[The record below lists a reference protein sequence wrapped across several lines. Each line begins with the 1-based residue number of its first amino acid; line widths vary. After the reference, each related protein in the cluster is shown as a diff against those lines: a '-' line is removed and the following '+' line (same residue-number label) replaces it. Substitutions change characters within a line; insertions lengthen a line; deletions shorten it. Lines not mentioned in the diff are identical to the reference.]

1 MISIMERTVEAPVV
15 EIRNLSEHFGQT
27 VTLRGW
33 VRNARTSKTRFIDLR
48 DGSGFVQCV
57 VGAAEADPASYELAG
72 RLTQEAAVILTGKVQ
87 QQHPRTGAP
96 EILVATLTLVG
107 ESVDFPITPKEHG
120 TAFLMDNRHLWL
132 RSRRQWAI
140 LRIRHTIAKA
150 IRDFFDGDG
159 FTLLDAPILTPSACE
174 GTSTLFGTQYFDE
187 GTAFLSQ
194 SGQLY
199 QEPGLAAFGKVYCF
213 GPTFR
218 AEKSKTRR
226 HLTEFWMVEPEMAFA
241 HLEDVMVLGER
252 LVKFILQRV
261 LEGRKEELDILERD
275 LAPLERTLGES
286 FHRMTYTEAVDKLH
300 ELGSDI
306 QWGEDFGNDDETILM
321 NAYDRPVWV
330 HRFPKA
336 FKAFYMEPDPQDPRL
351 ALGADLLAPEGY
363 GEVIGGGER
372 ASSLQ
377 YLLDQIAHHGLSRA
391 DYEWYL
397 DVRKYGSVPH
407 AGFGLGLERAV
418 AWICKLP
425 HVRETAPYPRMMGTL
440 KP

>member
-1 MISIMERTVEAPVV
+1 VSPIV
-15 EIRNLSEHFGQT
+15 EIRHLKQHIGQI

-33 VRNARTSKTRFIDLR
+33 VRNARTSKMRFVELR

-57 VGAAEADPASYELAG
+57 VGASDADPESYELAG
-72 RLTQEAAVILTGKVQ
+72 RLTQESAITVTGLVQ
-87 QQHPRTGAP
+87 THPKSGAP
-96 EILVATLTLVG
+96 EILVKGLTLIG
-107 ESVDFPITPKEHG
+107 ESADFPITPKEHG

-132 RSRRQWAI
+132 RSKRQWAI
-140 LRIRHTIAKA
+140 LRIRHTLSRS
-150 IRDFFDGDG
+150 IRDFFDGEG
-159 FTLLDAPILTPSACE
+159 FTLVDSPILTPSACE
-174 GTSTLFGTQYFDE
+174 GTSTLFGTPYFDE
-187 GTAFLSQ
+187 GMAFLSQ

-199 QEPGLAAFGKVYCF
+199 LEPAIAAFGKVYCF

-241 HLEDVMVLGER
+241 HLEDVMQTGER
-252 LVKFILQRV
+252 MTKFLLQRV
-261 LEGRKEELDILERD
+261 LENNQEELKILERD
-275 LAPLERTLGES
+275 LAPLETALNQG
-286 FHRMTYTEAVDKLH
+286 FGRMTYSEAVDKLH

-306 QWGEDFGNDDETILM
+306 QWGEDFGNDDETMLM
-321 NAYDRPVWV
+321 NSVDRPVWV
-330 HRFPKA
+330 HRFPRV
-336 FKAFYMEPDPQDPRL
+336 FKAFYMEIDPQDDRL

-363 GEVIGGGER
+363 GEIIGGGER

-377 YLLDQIAHHGLSRA
+377 YLLDQIEKHGLDRSA
-391 DYEWYL
+391 YEWYL

>member
-1 MISIMERTVEAPVV
+1 VEAPIV
-15 EIRNLSEHFGQT
+15 EIRHLKQHIGQT

-72 RLTQEAAVILTGKVQ
+72 KLTQECSITITGRV
-87 QQHPRTGAP
+87 QQHPKTGEP
-96 EILVATLTLVG
+96 ELLATGLTLVG
-107 ESVDFPITPKEHG
+107 ESVDYPITPKEHG
-120 TAFLMDNRHLWL
+120 TAFLMDNRHIWL
-132 RSRRQWAI
+132 RSKRQWAI
-140 LRIRHTIAKA
+140 LRVRHTIAKA
-150 IRDFFDGDG
+150 IRDFFDEDG

-174 GTSTLFGTQYFDE
+174 GTSTLFGTEYFDQ
-187 GTAFLSQ
+187 GMAFLSQ

-199 QEPGLAAFGKVYCF
+199 QEPGLAAFGKTYCF

-226 HLTEFWMVEPEMAFA
+226 HLTEFWMCEPEVAFA
-241 HLEDVMVLGER
+241 HLDDVMVLGER
-252 LVKFILQRV
+252 LTKFIIQRV
-261 LEGRKEELDILERD
+261 LENRREELAILERD
-275 LAPLERTLGES
+275 LAPLETALSGS
-286 FHRMTYTEAVDKLH
+286 FNRMTYTEAVERLKQ
-300 ELGSDI
+300 LGSDI

-321 NAYDRPVWV
+321 NATDRPLWV
-330 HRFPKA
+330 HHFPKV
-336 FKAFYMEPDPQDPRL
+336 FKAFYMEPDPDDSRL

-377 YLLDQIAHHGLSRA
+377 YLLDQIAHEGLNQA

-397 DVRKYGSVPH
+397 DVRRYGSVPH

-440 KP
+440 RP

>member
-1 MISIMERTVEAPVV
+1 MSAPFVEV
-15 EIRNLSEHFGQT
+15 RHLSQHVGQT

-57 VGAAEADPASYELAG
+57 VGSAEADPESYELAG
-72 RLTQEAAVILTGKVQ
+72 RLAQEAAIEVSGTVQ
-87 QQHPRTGAP
+87 THPKTGAP
-96 EILVATLTLVG
+96 ELLVKALRLIG
-107 ESVDFPITPKEHG
+107 DSQDYPITPKEHG
-120 TAFLMDNRHLWL
+120 IEFLMENRHLWL

-140 LRIRHTIAKA
+140 LRVRHWIAKA
-150 IRDFFDGDG
+150 IRDFFDGEG

-174 GTSTLFGTQYFDE
+174 GTSTLFATEYFHE
-187 GTAFLSQ
+187 GMAFLSQ

-199 QEPGLAAFGKVYCF
+199 QEPGLAAFGKTYCF

-226 HLTEFWMVEPEMAFA
+226 HLTEFWMVEPEIAFA
-241 HLEDVMVLGER
+241 HLEDAVQLGER
-252 LVKFILQRV
+252 MMKFILQRV
-261 LEGRKEELDILERD
+261 LTDRQEELKILERD
-275 LAPLERTLGES
+275 PAPLETALS
-286 FHRMTYTEAVDKLH
+286 VDYARMTYTEAVERLH

-321 NAYDRPVWV
+321 NALDRPLWV
-330 HRFPKA
+330 HRFPKV
-336 FKAFYMEPDPQDPRL
+336 FKAFYMEPDPEDPRL

-363 GEVIGGGER
+363 GEIIGGGER
-372 ASSLQ
+372 ASSLD
-377 YLLDQIAHHGLSRA
+377 YLLEQIAHHQLDRA

-397 DVRKYGSVPH
+397 DIRKYGSVPH

-440 KP
+440 RP